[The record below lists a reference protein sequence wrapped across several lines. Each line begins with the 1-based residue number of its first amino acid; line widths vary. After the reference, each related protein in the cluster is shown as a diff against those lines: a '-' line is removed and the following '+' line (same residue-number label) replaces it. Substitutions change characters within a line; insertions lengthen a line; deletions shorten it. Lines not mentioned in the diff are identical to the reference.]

1 MLALEVAQDGDLE
14 LPQHRGQGA
23 EPSALTITPAL
34 VNAGIFL
41 GEFDAP
47 VAPVTKPCIPIEIC
61 FIKAIYPFYPEK
73 YFM

>member
-1 MLALEVAQDGDLE
+1 MGTSNSRSTGDRE
-14 LPQHRGQGA
+14 WSPQ
-23 EPSALTITPAL
+23 LNVTITPAL

-41 GEFDAP
+41 GECDAP

-73 YFM
+73 YCSIT